1 MTSLRLP
8 ILGGFLAAA
17 ATAATGGDQGHHWSY
32 AGKNGPSH
40 WAEID
45 AHNAACTGK
54 SQSPI
59 AIQSSEVRTAT
70 LPALEFHYRSAPLRI
85 VDNGHTIQV
94 NYEPGS
100 SLSVGGKSYE
110 LIQFHFHRPSEE
122 IIDGKRF
129 AMVAH
134 LVHRDVQGHLAV
146 VAVPLSPGSDN
157 MLVETLWRN
166 LPAEKEKEVSPPAVN
181 INAAA
186 LLPATLGYYTYTG
199 SLTTPPCSEG
209 VRWMV
214 LKTPSPVSAREVN
227 VFATRYPNDARPVQ
241 PLNGREVIS
250 SK

>member
-1 MTSLRLP
+1 M
-8 ILGGFLAAA
+8 
-17 ATAATGGDQGHHWSY
+17 
-32 AGKNGPSH
+32 
-40 WAEID
+40 
-45 AHNAACTGK
+45 
-54 SQSPI
+54 
-59 AIQSSEVRTAT
+59 
-70 LPALEFHYRSAPLRI
+70 
-85 VDNGHTIQV
+85 
-94 NYEPGS
+94 
-100 SLSVGGKSYE
+100 
-110 LIQFHFHRPSEE
+110 LI
-122 IIDGKRF
+122 
-129 AMVAH
+129 
-134 LVHRDVQGHLAV
+134 
-146 VAVPLSPGSDN
+146 
-157 MLVETLWRN
+157 ETLWRN